1 MRNFSRIK
9 HKHRSPQH
17 LLKQINALQDHMAS
31 LSDDTLQAQTAV
43 FKKRLSQGKSLDDL
57 LPEAYALVREADRR
71 VLFMKPFDVQV
82 LGAIVLHEGNI
93 AEMKTGE
100 GKTLTATMPMYLN
113 ALDGKGAILVTANAY
128 LAERDAEDMGR
139 VYHWLGLSVAVSV
152 SSDEQ
157 QLTVDEKKNIYAS
170 DIVYTTNYALGFD
183 YLIDNLSTFP
193 SDKYMRPFNYV
204 LIDEVDSVLL
214 DSAQTPLIISGAP
227 KVQSNLFAV
236 SDNFIRTLKKG
247 PDFKLDD
254 EEKNVWLTQDGID
267 LAERFFDVDNL
278 FSVPHQDL
286 FRHIELALK
295 AHELLKINRDY
306 VVEGGEVQLLDAI
319 DGRVM
324 PDTKLQSGQ
333 HQAIEAKEHVELTPE
348 TRAMASITYQ
358 NLFRMFK
365 KISGMTG
372 TAKISQEEFLETY
385 NMKVIS
391 IVTNKPTIRQ
401 DLPDRL
407 YLSLPEKIA
416 DSMKRVEA
424 LHKKGQPILLGTGS
438 VGMSEIYSNIL
449 LDKGIAHNVLNAY
462 NIPKEAQIVAEAG
475 QAGAVTV
482 ATAMAGRGTDI
493 KLGPG
498 VRQLGGLA
506 VIATEHMKSKRVDD
520 QLRGRAGRQGDP
532 GCSQFFVSLEDDL
545 LIKQGPEWVRHYFRK
560 KSKKVRPDRPKILSR
575 HKFRSLVDKTQCYE
589 DEQAHRTRIQA
600 LEFDENLRIQR
611 DLVYDTRNK
620 IIFFQGPLE
629 PEILLIAEMAFEDF
643 FSHKENLQETK
654 IVRFIL
660 DNLDYNFVGHPQAF
674 RLHDAKATIVVLL
687 SLVKKRL
694 IERKKFLADFQQ
706 LAHFERMSI
715 LKAIDTAWVEQVDN
729 LQQLKIAVVNRQY
742 SQKDPIFEYQR
753 EAALSYEKMRS
764 VIRLSALRN
773 FMLSD
778 LVKEKDGTVSIYFA

>member
-1 MRNFSRIK
+1 MK
-9 HKHRSPQH
+9 HQHRSPQH
-17 LLKQINALQDHMAS
+17 LLKQINDLQDQMAS
-31 LSDDTLQAQTAV
+31 LSDDALKAQTAV
-43 FKKRLSQGKSLDDL
+43 FKKRLGQGESLDDL
-57 LPEAYALVREADRR
+57 LPEAFAVVREADYR
-71 VLFMKPFDVQV
+71 VLSMKPFDVQV
-82 LGAIVLHEGNI
+82 FGAIVLHEGNI

-113 ALDGKGAILVTANAY
+113 ALDGQGAILVTANAY

-139 VYHWLGLSVAVSV
+139 VYRWLGLSVAVGV

-157 QLTVDEKKNIYAS
+157 DLTVDDKKKIYAS

-193 SDKYMRPFNYV
+193 SEKYMRAFNYV

-254 EEKNVWLTQDGID
+254 EEKNVWLTQHGID

-295 AHELLKINRDY
+295 AHELLKLNRDY
-306 VVEGGEVQLLDAI
+306 VVEHGEVQLLDAI

-324 PDTKLQSGQ
+324 PGTKLQSGQ

-391 IVTNKPTIRQ
+391 IATNKPTIRQ
-401 DLPDRL
+401 DLPDHL

-416 DSMKRVEA
+416 DSMKRVEV
-424 LHKKGQPILLGTGS
+424 LHKKGQPVLLGTGS

-498 VRQLGGLA
+498 VAQLGGLA

-532 GCSQFFVSLEDDL
+532 GFSQFFVSLEDDL
-545 LIKQGPEWVRHYFRK
+545 LIKQGPEWVRHYFRR
-560 KSKKVRPDRPKILSR
+560 KSKKILSR
-575 HKFRSLVDKTQCYE
+575 HKFRSLVDKTQRYE

-611 DLVYDTRNK
+611 DMVYDTRNK
-620 IIFFQGPLE
+620 IIFFQGSLDA
-629 PEILLIAEMAFEDF
+629 EILLIAKMAFKDF
-643 FSHKENLQETK
+643 FAHKENLQETK

-660 DNLDYNFVGHPQAF
+660 DNLDYNFVDSPNAF
-674 RLHDAKATIVVLL
+674 RSQDMKAMITLL
-687 SLVKKRL
+687 LPLVKKRL
-694 IERKKFLADFQQ
+694 MERKKFLVDFQQ
-706 LAHFERMSI
+706 LVHFERMSI

-729 LQQLKIAVVNRQY
+729 LQQLKVAVVNRQY

-753 EAALSYEKMRS
+753 EAALSYAKMKS

-778 LVKEKDGTVSIYFA
+778 LVKEKDGSVSIYFA